1 MKPGR
6 SLALLLLAAGC
17 DCEGGMVTPS
27 PAKLEVEP
35 EILDLGEVFVGVLG
49 RGVVTLRN
57 TGTSSLQIL
66 GISLLEERF
75 AIESRP
81 EGPRL
86 APASSDVVVL
96 TYRPTQVGVHQDR
109 LLIKSDDPDRPEITV
124 IVRLLAVEPPP
135 CDDGN
140 VCTRDYFDTDTERCE
155 FEFTDGVSCEPK
167 DRCIIDAVCQTGVC
181 LGQRKTCNDD
191 NACTRDLCR
200 QIDGECLF
208 VEAVDPCDD
217 DNPCTVDLCDASG
230 CRHEPVANGS
240 PCDDLD
246 LCTSGDAC
254 FAGLCVGTGEPD
266 GSACDD
272 RDSCTVD
279 DRCTAGVCGGTSIV
293 EAASEGQVIFDYPL
307 VDWPFGAFLHRREVS
322 LRNDGVALGMDH
334 LRLVDENG
342 NTAGLTHVIF
352 TVAQCGSSAW
362 EFAYRPADAM
372 VNVRYVRREMQLADD
387 GSLRIVVGVRQLPQ
401 DGFEPQSTTYVLDP
415 DGRVVESQQ
424 RTSGGETGR
433 SLLPDGSHVFGVV
446 NAITPGIPTA
456 ETPFLSSLGVV
467 RETNTKQ
474 ILWRHD
480 RTLSTPYFW
489 AEFLGVAGPRVL
501 FWANANF
508 GALDFN
514 TGSQV
519 WSRPSAFVASEM
531 ALSTQLNLGLARV
544 GQRLRNSQVLAVEII
559 QGNQVFVFP
568 PNEDEEITIRTDPV
582 ISADGRIYFMV
593 QRNDSLLN
601 GGRPRSLEWVE
612 LTPEGQIAAITPLSD
627 YVFPADPT
635 QVLHEDAGDDPYPTL
650 ADDGVAYVGY
660 GDHFWAIDP
669 DGGIRWTLTSTV
681 PNAYSG
687 TVPLL
692 RDDGVLIISEG
703 SRKLIGIRTNG
714 GRMVDEGWSS
724 FRHDNRRTNF
734 TP

>member
-1 MKPGR
+1 MKRLVWLG
-6 SLALLLLAAGC
+6 LAAWLGGC
-17 DCEGGMVTPS
+17 DCAGGGVTPS
-27 PAKLEVEP
+27 PATIEVSP
-35 EILDLGEVFVGVLG
+35 EILDLGEVFVGVLA

-57 TGTSSLQIL
+57 TGTSSL
-66 GISLLEERF
+66 LLEEIALTQGVF
-75 AIESRP
+75 SIEGRP
-81 EGPRL
+81 AGPRI
-86 APASSDVVVL
+86 APAASDVVVL
-96 TYRPTQVGVHQDR
+96 THRPSAVGLHQDR
-109 LLIKSDDPDRPEITV
+109 LRVRSDDPERPEVIV

-140 VCTRDYFDTDTERCE
+140 VCTRDYFDTELERCE

-181 LGQRKTCNDD
+181 LGRRKTCSDD

-200 QIDGECLF
+200 QIDGECVF
-208 VEAVDPCDD
+208 IEEPAPCEDH
-217 DNPCTVDLCDASG
+217 NPCTVDLCDADG

-240 PCDDLD
+240 PCDDGD

-254 FAGLCVGTGEPD
+254 FAGACVGTGEPD
-266 GSACDD
+266 GSPCDD
-272 RDSCTVD
+272 ADSCTVGD
-279 DRCTAGVCGGTSIV
+279 LCQAGVCRGTSIV
-293 EAASEGQVIFDYPL
+293 AAAAEGQVIFDYPL
-307 VDWPFGAFLHRREVS
+307 VDWPHGAFLHRREVS
-322 LRNDGVALGMDH
+322 LRDDGVALGMDH
-334 LRLVDENG
+334 LRLVDAGG

-352 TVAQCGSSAW
+352 TVAQCGSSVY
-362 EFAYRPADAM
+362 EFAYRPPDAM
-372 VNVRYVRREMQLADD
+372 VTVSFVRREMQLQPD
-387 GSLRIVVGVRQLPQ
+387 GTLRIVVGVRQLPS
-401 DGFEPQSTTYVLDP
+401 DGFEPQSTTYVLDSS
-415 DGRVVESQQ
+415 GRVMESQQ
-424 RTSGGETGR
+424 RTAGGETGR

-446 NAITPGIPTA
+446 NAISPGPPTGNP
-456 ETPFLSSLGVV
+456 EFLSSLAVV
-467 RETNTKQ
+467 RETNTRQ

-480 RTLSTPYFW
+480 RTVTPPNYW

-501 FWANANF
+501 FWANGNF

-519 WSRPSAFVASEM
+519 WTRPSNYVASEM

-544 GQRLRNSQVLAVEII
+544 GQRLRNSQILAVNIL
-559 QGNQVFVFP
+559 QGNQVFLFP

-582 ISADGRIYFMV
+582 ISADGRIYFIV
-593 QRNDSLLN
+593 QRNDGPLA

-612 LTPEGQIAAITPLSD
+612 LTPDGQIAAVTPLSD
-627 YVFPADPT
+627 YVFPADPL

-669 DGGIRWTLTSTV
+669 GGGIRWTLTSTV

-714 GRMVDEGWSS
+714 GRMIDQGWSS